1 MLGTDGGNPRSI
13 GEINQRTTG
22 AARSEV
28 SGVQEF
34 IQRNAD
40 LQKQLVDLEAA
51 SYQATLDGT
60 AALQENATET
70 GKVKGELVGLRQQ
83 TENLRNALSNKLA
96 ELKSEL
102 GNRLAQLREQS
113 AASQSLLD
121 GLLTDEAGTNERVDA
136 AIRLASGDASQITSG
151 DQALKVLKDI
161 QQFQKAGIIDN
172 DPAVIEK
179 AYRNALK
186 ATGINL
192 NPRGEKIF
200 RQAFEQ
206 PSEDQQVQ
214 DYVRELQVTN
224 KEINQL
230 TNVLNL
236 TELQNSNDAL
246 ITSQQALKKSIDDM
260 PKNIEQIQQKLAE
273 QGLKSP
279 IEVLEAGNIEVK
291 NAGKVDIR
299 ETLGAENAPAQ
310 KARGGIIYRAEGG
323 EGIPTAGD
331 GINWAPV
338 GTDTVPAM
346 LTPGEYI
353 VNAQSTKANRGL
365 LEQINAGKGRKV
377 KPIYRREGGGTDESF
392 FDYNRGWQKW
402 IEGVSKGNAG
412 LYASGGFSNF
422 FDKNWNAF
430 VFKDFWKGSFDRL
443 FDMPARDYQFVAQ
456 KSGGWR
462 DMLARWAAGDAP
474 ASKFSS
480 KSFFKWFKTTPVPEG
495 FPNPVNQAGGSA
507 AAYKRWKTQY

>member
-1 MLGTDGGNPRSI
+1 MTAAIEKATKGSQGTADTQAIIDQSTEIVAKVAEDFKKAASQALQFIQKAANTVSSFAQQSQIAFNQFNTGLLQAAQSSVALSQDISRMLGTDGGNPRSI

-60 AALQENATET
+60 VALQENATET

-121 GLLTDEAGTNERVDA
+121 SLLTDEAGTNERVDA
-136 AIRLASGDASQITSG
+136 AIRLASGDASGITSG

-161 QQFQKAGIIDN
+161 QQFQKANIIPD
-172 DPAVIEK
+172 DPAIIEK

-214 DYVRELQVTN
+214 DYVRELQATN

-279 IEVLEAGNIEVK
+279 IEVLEAGNVEVK

-353 VNAQSTKANRGL
+353 VNAQSTKL
-365 LEQINAGKGRKV
+365 IE
-377 KPIYRREGGGTDESF
+377 
-392 FDYNRGWQKW
+392 DY
-402 IEGVSKGNAG
+402 
-412 LYASGGFSNF
+412 
-422 FDKNWNAF
+422 
-430 VFKDFWKGSFDRL
+430 
-443 FDMPARDYQFVAQ
+443 
-456 KSGGWR
+456 
-462 DMLARWAAGDAP
+462 
-474 ASKFSS
+474 
-480 KSFFKWFKTTPVPEG
+480 
-495 FPNPVNQAGGSA
+495 
-507 AAYKRWKTQY
+507 